1 MDIEIKPQPFSREEL
16 AKIKRGLKDGR
27 LRRFGA
33 IVSHYK
39 LGFSHNALVA
49 WEKKEI
55 APALAGKLKAKDYIS
70 HIYLR
75 RSNRLWPYGLYTMI
89 HARSQEELD
98 SFLFELSALLKGRGH
113 KILNTVREFKK
124 TSFRPEKKQAGKKQL
139 TSRA

>member
-1 MDIEIKPQPFSREEL
+1 MDIEIKPQPFSREQL
-16 AKIKRGLKDGR
+16 VKIKRDLKDGK

-39 LGFSHNALVA
+39 LGFTHNALAA

-55 APALAGKLKAKDYIS
+55 SLSFARKLKAKDYIS

-75 RSNRLWPYGLYTMI
+75 RSNRFWPYGLYTMV

-124 TSFRPEKKQAGKKQL
+124 TSFRPEKTVDKQGL
-139 TSRA
+139 I